1 MVVEKEMVMRKFI
14 VLLLSGF
21 VLFLLGII
29 LSTLLDEIWVAL
41 GTIFA
46 IIGGF
51 MMGGSSYFY
60 INKNK

>member
-1 MVVEKEMVMRKFI
+1 MRKFI
-14 VLLLSGF
+14 VFLLSGF